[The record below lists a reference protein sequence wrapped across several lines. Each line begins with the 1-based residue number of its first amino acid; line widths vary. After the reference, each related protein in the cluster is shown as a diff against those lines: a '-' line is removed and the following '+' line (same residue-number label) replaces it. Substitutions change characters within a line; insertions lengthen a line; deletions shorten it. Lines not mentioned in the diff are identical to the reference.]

1 MSETNGPL
9 ILLAD
14 DHVLIRD
21 ALASVILRRVPG
33 ARCECTDTAAE
44 TIKAVTRAEWS
55 LLVLDLGLPGGREF
69 EALRQ
74 VRALRPSLPIL
85 VYSMFPEQK
94 MGVAAI
100 EAGADGYLCKTADR
114 ETVAKAVAETLAGD
128 GYRSERLRRLLT
140 QRASGRARGDVALSP
155 RELEVLI
162 ELGRGRSNKEI
173 AAGLA
178 ISVTS
183 VGTYRTRI
191 MDKLGVSTTA
201 DLLRHVIEHRLTRE

>member
-1 MSETNGPL
+1 MAQNTASS

-21 ALASVILRRVPG
+21 ALPAAIRQRVPG
-33 ARCECTDTAAE
+33 AEFECVGTAAAAIE
-44 TIKAVTRAEWS
+44 AVTRTEWN
-55 LLVLDLGLPGGREF
+55 LVVLDLGLPGGTELETLRRVRE
-69 EALRQ
+69 
-74 VRALRPSLPIL
+74 LRPEVPIL
-85 VYSMFPEQK
+85 VFSMFPEQK

-114 ETVAKAVAETLAGD
+114 ATIGEAVAETLAGR
-128 GYRSERLRRLLT
+128 GYRNAHLRELLAKRVSERR
-140 QRASGRARGDVALSP
+140 GRAAALSQ

-162 ELGRGRSNKEI
+162 ALGRGRSNKEI
-173 AAGLA
+173 AADFG

-191 MDKLGVSTTA
+191 LDKLGLRTTA
-201 DLLRHVIEHRLTRE
+201 DLLRYVVEHRLVRG

>member
-1 MSETNGPL
+1 MSEVPVPR

-21 ALASVILRRVPG
+21 ALPSAISRRVPD
-33 ARCECTDTAAE
+33 AQFECVGTAAA
-44 TIKAVTRAEWS
+44 TIEAVTRTEWS

-69 EALRQ
+69 ETLRQ
-74 VRALRPSLPIL
+74 VRAQRPALPIL
-85 VYSMFPEQK
+85 VYSMFPEHK

-114 ETVAKAVAETLAGD
+114 ATIAGAVAETLEGG
-128 GYRSERLRRLLT
+128 GYRSAALQELL
-140 QRASGRARGDVALSP
+140 AKRARERGGSAAALSP

-162 ELGRGRSNKEI
+162 ELGRGLSNKEI
-173 AAGLA
+173 AAGLG

-183 VGTYRTRI
+183 VGTYRTRL
-191 MDKLGVSTTA
+191 MEKLGVSTTA
-201 DLLRHVIEHRLTRE
+201 DLLRYVVEHRLTRE

>member
-1 MSETNGPL
+1 MSEVPVPR

-21 ALASVILRRVPG
+21 ALPSAISRRVLN
-33 ARCECTDTAAE
+33 AQFECVGTAAA
-44 TIKAVTRAEWS
+44 TIEAVTRAEWS

-69 EALRQ
+69 ETLRQ
-74 VRALRPSLPIL
+74 VRALRPALPIL
-85 VYSMFPEQK
+85 VYSMFPEHK

-114 ETVAKAVAETLAGD
+114 ATIAVAVAVTLEGN
-128 GYRSERLRRLLT
+128 GYRSAALQELL
-140 QRASGRARGDVALSP
+140 AKRARERGAGAAALSP

-173 AAGLA
+173 AADLG

-201 DLLRHVIEHRLTRE
+201 DLLRYVVEHRLTRE